1 MAGGF
6 FLHGGALVK
15 LNPLDFGGFGEA
27 LVPSKVQLVELFV
40 CFVHV
45 CEHKTKMPFFSLVI
59 CDVCV
64 TARSSI
70 CVTPV
75 AVVPIPDVMPRE
87 QPSYCQETCIMPDCK
102 LPIFNEGEESHRLFY
117 IIYT

>member
-1 MAGGF
+1 MFRLVSGTLTTLVCLSVSQSCSQSCSELTQNKVHTDGQKTVKGLNVATLMTSGWCF

-45 CEHKTKMPFFSLVI
+45 CEHKTKMPFFSL
-59 CDVCV
+59 
-64 TARSSI
+64 
-70 CVTPV
+70 
-75 AVVPIPDVMPRE
+75 
-87 QPSYCQETCIMPDCK
+87 
-102 LPIFNEGEESHRLFY
+102 
-117 IIYT
+117 